1 MPDVFQRGRWEL
13 NPRVMDLQSIALAT
27 WLRPQSGADFSCGF
41 SEGQGGFCT
50 REGIANC
57 KIKIAICKLWS
68 VHGQSPFEPF
78 GQLRKTTLMPRDF
91 NTESLSHDPIH
102 GYIPFVSKDGMPEG
116 EVSEQEL
123 IDHPWVQRMRH
134 IHQLQ
139 TAWWVFPSAEH
150 MRFQHVLGAMHLS
163 SIAIERWYESLVAS
177 GSNVPSRAYVESL
190 VRLAALLHDV
200 GHGPFGHFFDD
211 HFLDQ
216 FGLTHE
222 VIGSAIIQQ
231 ELGDLIRRVRRNPS
245 GKLGPLEELDP
256 SQVAWLIRRPTGK
269 PQDEQG
275 HPTWLKKLRSL
286 FSGIYT
292 VDNMD
297 FVLRDAY
304 MSGYNTK
311 AFDLSRMLHY
321 SFFSAEGLTIHA
333 RGLPT
338 LINFIETRANLFRT
352 IYFHRTV
359 RAIDLALE
367 ELFGP
372 TMLRLF
378 GGSDGQPM
386 NPLEHL
392 DEYRRLTES
401 TFLVDVQRWSRSSDP
416 ELKSLGE
423 QWDSLL
429 SRQVA
434 WKMACERTFNF
445 HAGQAERTSIFSEPD
460 LVEKR
465 IRATLPVNLREIEL
479 RIDVA
484 RHYHRPS
491 GRLPAGGQNFLLD
504 PAIGTPRELHDDELF
519 QSLPTSFSIFRVYS
533 KDHRHD
539 AALHAAVNAV
549 LGAVADSKT
558 NM

>member
-1 MPDVFQRGRWEL
+1 
-13 NPRVMDLQSIALAT
+13 
-27 WLRPQSGADFSCGF
+27 
-41 SEGQGGFCT
+41 
-50 REGIANC
+50 
-57 KIKIAICKLWS
+57 
-68 VHGQSPFEPF
+68 
-78 GQLRKTTLMPRDF
+78 MPRDF
-91 NTESLSHDPIH
+91 TTESLSHDPIH
-102 GYIPFVSKDGMPEG
+102 GYIPFISKEGLPEG

-123 IDHPWVQRMRH
+123 IDHPWVQRLRH

-150 MRFQHVLGAMHLS
+150 MRFQHVLGAMHLAS
-163 SIAIERWYESLVAS
+163 VCIEHWYESLAAS
-177 GSNVPSRAYVESL
+177 CANVPSRAYVESL

-216 FGLTHE
+216 FGITHE
-222 VIGSAIIQQ
+222 DIGAVVIQE

-256 SQVAWLIRRPTGK
+256 RQIAWLIRRPSK
-269 PQDEQG
+269 LENEQG
-275 HPTWLKKLRSL
+275 HPLWLRRLRSL
-286 FSGIYT
+286 LSGIYT

-304 MSGYNTK
+304 MSGYNVK

-321 SFFSAEGLTIHA
+321 SFFTSEGLTIHA

-378 GGSDGQPM
+378 GGGDGTAW

-392 DEYRRLTES
+392 DDYRRLTES
-401 TFLVDVQRWSRSSDP
+401 SFLVDVQRWSCCSDP
-416 ELKSLGE
+416 ELRALGQ
-423 QWDSLL
+423 QWDGLL
-429 SRQVA
+429 ARRVT
-434 WKMACERTFNF
+434 WKMACERTFHF
-445 HAGQAERTSIFSEPD
+445 HVGQAEQTTIFSEPD

-465 IRATLPVNLREIEL
+465 IRAKLPPDLRDIEIK
-479 RIDVA
+479 IDVA

-504 PAIGTPRELHDDELF
+504 PADGTPRELHDDELF
-519 QSLPTSFSIFRVYS
+519 RALPTSFSIFRVYS

>member
-1 MPDVFQRGRWEL
+1 
-13 NPRVMDLQSIALAT
+13 
-27 WLRPQSGADFSCGF
+27 
-41 SEGQGGFCT
+41 
-50 REGIANC
+50 
-57 KIKIAICKLWS
+57 
-68 VHGQSPFEPF
+68 
-78 GQLRKTTLMPRDF
+78 MPRDF
-91 NTESLSHDPIH
+91 MTESLSHDPIH
-102 GYIPFVSKDGMPEG
+102 GYIPFVSKEGLPDG
-116 EVSEQEL
+116 EVSEQTL
-123 IDHPWVQRMRH
+123 IDHPWVQRLRH

-150 MRFQHVLGAMHLS
+150 MRFQHVLGAMHLA
-163 SIAIERWYESLVAS
+163 SIAMERWHESLVMSCA
-177 GSNVPSRAYVESL
+177 NVPSRAYVESL

-200 GHGPFGHFFDD
+200 GHGPFGHFFDE
-211 HFLDQ
+211 HYLAQ
-216 FGLTHE
+216 FGITHE
-222 VIGSAIIQQ
+222 DLGAAIIQQ
-231 ELGDLIRRVRRNPS
+231 ELGDLIRRIRRNPN

-256 SQVAWLIRRPTGK
+256 VQIAWLIRRPSGRLE
-269 PQDEQG
+269 DEQG
-275 HPTWLKKLRSL
+275 QPTWLKKLRSL

-311 AFDLSRMLHY
+311 AFDLLRILHY
-321 SFFSAEGLTIHA
+321 SFFTSEGLTIHA

-378 GGSDGQPM
+378 GDTSGQPM
-386 NPLEHL
+386 NPLLHL
-392 DEYRRLTES
+392 DEYRRLNES
-401 TFLVDVQRWSRSSDP
+401 TFLVDVERWSRGGDP
-416 ELKSLGE
+416 QLMQLGRL
-423 QWDSLL
+423 WDDLL
-429 SRQVA
+429 NRQVA

-445 HAGQAERTSIFSEPD
+445 HAGQAEQTSIISEPE
-460 LVEKR
+460 LVER
-465 IRATLPVNLREIEL
+465 RLRSALPVELREIPL
-479 RIDVA
+479 KIDVA

-491 GRLPAGGQNFLLD
+491 GRLPAGGQNFWLD
-504 PAIGTPRELHDDELF
+504 PADGVARELHDDELF
-519 QSLPTSFSIFRVYS
+519 RGLPTSFSIFRVYS

-539 AALHAAVNAV
+539 SELQAAVNAV
-549 LGAVADSKT
+549 LGAVADAKT